1 MVSDIHAM
9 NIGGF
14 PEEVVATKEYIFELK
29 MFSATAFV

>member
-9 NIGGF
+9 HIGGF

-29 MFSATAFV
+29 MFSETAFV